1 MKNFDE
7 LIQAGGKKAIRHYWK
22 TRTGQLSPRRDGGK
36 VQDQGRRAEMAGEMQ
51 RRKAA

>member
-22 TRTGQLSPRRDGGK
+22 TRTGQLAGLETIAFDGGDRHH
-36 VQDQGRRAEMAGEMQ
+36 VSLELAAERATA
-51 RRKAA
+51 